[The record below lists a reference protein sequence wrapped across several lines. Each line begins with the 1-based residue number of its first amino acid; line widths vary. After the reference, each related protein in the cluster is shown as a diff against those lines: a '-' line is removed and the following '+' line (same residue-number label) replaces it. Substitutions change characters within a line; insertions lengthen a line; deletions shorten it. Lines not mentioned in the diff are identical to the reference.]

1 MNTHNTRLNKEKN
14 ARRGNRSR
22 ESAIDEER
30 GPTIGKYRGRR
41 LRIARPKSR
50 EFFIW
55 SRNQMFDFYNV
66 SFAPRTSRKEDA
78 PIARIRFDLR
88 PRYSYSM
95 RCPQNIH
102 TQRAKT
108 LIGN

>member
-1 MNTHNTRLNKEKN
+1 MHKTSSAIKSFLFDQMFDFHLKNTSMYMNTHNTRLNKKKN

-50 EFFIW
+50 EFFI
-55 SRNQMFDFYNV
+55 
-66 SFAPRTSRKEDA
+66 
-78 PIARIRFDLR
+78 
-88 PRYSYSM
+88 
-95 RCPQNIH
+95 
-102 TQRAKT
+102 
-108 LIGN
+108 